1 MQTPAESNLH
11 YQTVASAITFLSEHQ
26 LEQPGLKQLASH
38 VGMSE
43 SHLQRVFSEWAGVS
57 PKQFLQFL
65 TKQDAKRRL
74 QQHSVL
80 DAALDSGLSGSSRL
94 HDLLVQT
101 ESVTPGEYRKLGDG
115 LTLSYGVHPT
125 QFGHCLVA
133 ATPRGVCKLA
143 FFDDQD
149 QKLGLVKELQTEWPE
164 AVLVADQNATAV
176 YVDRI
181 FAQSNSQQNQPLR
194 VLLKGSPFQ
203 IQVWEALLSIPDGQ
217 LCSYQQLAES
227 INKPTASRA
236 VASAV
241 ASNRVGY
248 LIPCHRVIRSTGALN
263 NYRWGEQRKAAIIG
277 WEAAATQ
284 TA

>member
-1 MQTPAESNLH
+1 MDNHTSSKSSQH
-11 YQTVASAITFLSEHQ
+11 YQTIAAAITFLSDNHKN
-26 LEQPGLKQLASH
+26 QPSLKQLADH
-38 VGMSE
+38 VGLSE
-43 SHLQRVFSEWAGVS
+43 FHLQRVFSEWAGVS

-101 ESVTPGEYRKLGDG
+101 ESVTPGEYRKMGGG
-115 LTLSYGVHPT
+115 LTIAYGVHTSP
-125 QFGHCLVA
+125 FGLCLVA

-143 FFDDQD
+143 FFDQ
-149 QKLGLVKELQTEWPE
+149 QEEQVKLLEELQNDWPQ
-164 AVLVADQNATAV
+164 AVLVEDQNTTSAYAEN
-176 YVDRI
+176 I
-181 FAQSNSQQNQPLR
+181 FKQSSADSRQPLR
-194 VLLKGSPFQ
+194 AVLKGSPFQ
-203 IQVWEALLSIPDGQ
+203 IQVWEALLRIPDGQ

-241 ASNRVGY
+241 AANRLGY

-277 WEAAATQ
+277 WEAASFG
-284 TA
+284 

>member
-1 MQTPAESNLH
+1 MSDKQQQH
-11 YQTVASAITFLSEHQ
+11 YKIVESAIRYLSEHQ
-26 LEQPGLKQLASH
+26 HSQPGLDDVASH
-38 VGMSE
+38 VGMSGF
-43 SHLQRVFSEWAGVS
+43 HLQRVFSEWAGVS

-101 ESVTPGEYRKLGDG
+101 ESVTPGEYRKLGGG
-115 LTLSYGVHPT
+115 LSISYGVHAT
-125 QFGHCLVA
+125 QFGLCLVA

-143 FFDDQD
+143 FFDQPAE
-149 QKLGLVKELQTEWPE
+149 QAKLLDELQNDWPK
-164 AVLVADQNATAV
+164 AVLIEDQNSTAK
-176 YVDRI
+176 YAANI
-181 FAQSNSQQNQPLR
+181 FKQDNADSSQPLR

-203 IQVWEALLSIPDGQ
+203 IQVWEALLRIPYGQ

-241 ASNRVGY
+241 AANRLGY
-248 LIPCHRVIRSTGALN
+248 LIPCHRVIRSTGVLN

-277 WEAAATQ
+277 WEAAAKQ